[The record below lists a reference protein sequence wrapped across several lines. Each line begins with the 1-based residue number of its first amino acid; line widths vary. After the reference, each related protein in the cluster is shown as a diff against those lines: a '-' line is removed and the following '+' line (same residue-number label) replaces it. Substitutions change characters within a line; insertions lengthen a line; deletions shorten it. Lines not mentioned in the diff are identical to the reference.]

1 MRKSATLPEGP
12 GLAAAFPG
20 DRGIARHPSVVLAE
34 DFENATLASLGKT
47 WSDISNKGGK
57 PLVLETDPGTRR
69 RVLKI
74 TATLGQDSGGHLF
87 TLLPQAAETLF
98 ARFYVRFEPDA
109 DYIHHFV
116 WMGGHN
122 PGTRWPNPQAGS
134 RPQGDDRV
142 AVGIEPYGDSGRF
155 AAPGAW
161 NFYTYWHE
169 MKKSG
174 DGKFWGAAIAPE
186 TKPLLVPRGRWQCV
200 EFMIKLNSR
209 PEKSDGALAL
219 WLDGKL
225 AMHVAPGVRR
235 GPWTGLGFTLPE
247 TGGEPFE
254 GFRWRTSKDLLLN
267 YFWLEHYVT
276 EEALRRNKSRLKPTN
291 AVWFDDIVVASE
303 YIGPRS

>member
-1 MRKSATLPEGP
+1 MLPEGV

-20 DRGIARHPSVVLAE
+20 DRGIARHAAVLLAE
-34 DFENATLASLGKT
+34 DFESGELASLSKK
-47 WSDISNKGGK
+47 WSDISNKAGK
-57 PLVLETDPGTRR
+57 PLALETDPSTGK

-74 TATLGQDSGGHLF
+74 TATLGQDNGGHLF
-87 TLLPQAAETLF
+87 TLLPRAAETLF

-116 WMGGHN
+116 WMGGHH

-134 RPQGDDRV
+134 KPQGDDRI
-142 AVGIEPYGDSGRF
+142 AVGIEPYGDNGRF
-155 AAPGAW
+155 PAPGAW

-174 DGKFWGAAIAPE
+174 DGKYWGASIAPE
-186 TKPLLVPRGRWQCV
+186 TKPLVVPHGMWQCV
-200 EFMIKLNSR
+200 EFMIKLNSA
-209 PEKSDGALAL
+209 PEKSDGELAL

-225 AMHVAPGVRR
+225 AMHIAPGVRR

-247 TGGEPFE
+247 QGGVPFE

-276 EEALRRNKSRLKPTN
+276 PEALRRNKSRLKPTN
-291 AVWFDDIVVASE
+291 SVWFDDIVVATE
-303 YIGPRS
+303 YIGPRR